1 VKRPWALFLAKLC
14 VSALLL
20 WFVLTRINP
29 ADIADRLRTAD
40 IRWLIPAFASA
51 PIVIALSAW
60 RWRVLSLGLIKFGDA
75 VNYTWIGL
83 FFGSILPGVVGG
95 DVAKG
100 VSLAAKNPN
109 ARDPRLPISIL
120 VDKLV
125 GFWVL
130 LLLFNVVAL
139 GLLASQPQLL
149 EGARGAVVLTGF
161 VTLAGLVGGIALCSQ
176 HGQRFFNRLV
186 AMLPFPPVRALANR
200 LMTALGSYIGRGPL
214 LLKAAL
220 IGAVIHGLNALSFW
234 LTMHALA
241 IPATPWFA
249 AVFYAL
255 LSVLLALPISIS
267 GVGVRDVLAAGMFT
281 AFSLNPESGVAFSW
295 LQLGLSLPVALIGGI
310 IQLREVFRRSHPH
323 PIEPA

>member
-1 VKRPWALFLAKLC
+1 MTRRWLLLLGKLAI
-14 VSALLL
+14 SALLL
-20 WFVLTRINP
+20 WFVLSKVQPSEIT
-29 ADIADRLRTAD
+29 ARLRAAD
-40 IRWLIPAFASA
+40 IRWLVPAFALA
-51 PIVIALSAW
+51 PIVIVLSAW
-60 RWRVLSLGLIKFGDA
+60 RWRVLSLGLIKVSDA
-75 VNYTWIGL
+75 VSYTWIGL

-100 VSLAAKNPN
+100 VSLAAKNPK

-130 LLLFNVVAL
+130 LLLFNFVAL
-139 GLLASQPQLL
+139 GLLVTQPQLL
-149 EGARGAVVLTGF
+149 AGARGAVGLAGF
-161 VTLAGLVGGIALCSQ
+161 VTLAGLLAGAALCSQ
-176 HGQRFFNRLV
+176 RGQRFFQRLA
-186 AMLPFPPVRALANR
+186 AMLPFAPVRALATR
-200 LMTALGSYIGRGPL
+200 LVEAVGSYGGRGPL
-214 LLKAAL
+214 LLNAAL
-220 IGAVIHGLNALSFW
+220 IGALIHALNAFGFW

-295 LQLGLSLPVALIGGI
+295 LQLGLSLPVALIGGL
-310 IQLREVFRRSHPH
+310 IQLREVFRRNHLH
-323 PIEPA
+323 PIAPA

>member
-1 VKRPWALFLAKLC
+1 MARSRAVLLFGIKLAL
-14 VSALLL
+14 SGLLL
-20 WFVLTRINP
+20 WFVLTKVDVR
-29 ADIADRLRTAD
+29 DITSRLRSAD
-40 IRWLIPAFASA
+40 VRWLIPAIVLA
-51 PIVIALSAW
+51 PIVIVLSAW

-75 VNYTWIGL
+75 VSYTWIGL

-109 ARDPRLPISIL
+109 TRDPRLPISIL

-139 GLLASQPQLL
+139 GLLTSQPQLL
-149 EGARGAVVLTGF
+149 AGARGAIGWTGL
-161 VTLAGLVGGIALCSQ
+161 VTFAGLLGGIALCSAR
-176 HGQRFFNRLV
+176 GQRDFSRL
-186 AMLPFPPVRALANR
+186 ADLLPFAPVRALAKR
-200 LMTALGSYIGRGPL
+200 LVDAIGNYVGQGRVL
-214 LLKAAL
+214 FKAAL
-220 IGAVIHGLNALSFW
+220 IGALIHAFNAFGFW

-281 AFSLNPESGVAFSW
+281 SFGLNPESGVAFSW
-295 LQLGLSLPVALIGGI
+295 LQLGLGLPIALIGGL
-310 IQLREVFRRSHPH
+310 IQLWEVFRRRASN
-323 PIEPA
+323 

>member
-1 VKRPWALFLAKLC
+1 MTRRWLLLVGKFAI
-14 VSALLL
+14 SALLL
-20 WFVLTRINP
+20 WFVLSRVHP
-29 ADIADRLRTAD
+29 SEIAARLRAAD
-40 IRWLIPAFASA
+40 IRWLIPAFALA
-51 PIVIALSAW
+51 PIVIVLSAW
-60 RWRVLSLGLIKFGDA
+60 RWRVLRLGLIKFGDA
-75 VNYTWIGL
+75 VSYTWIGL

-100 VSLAAKNPN
+100 VSLAAKNPE

-130 LLLFNVVAL
+130 LLLFNFVAL
-139 GLLASQPQLL
+139 GLLATQPQLL
-149 EGARGAVVLTGF
+149 AGARGAVGLTGF
-161 VTLAGLVGGIALCSQ
+161 VTFAGLLGGAALSSRR
-176 HGQRFFNRLV
+176 GQRFFQRLA
-186 AMLPFPPVRALANR
+186 AMLPFAPVRALATR
-200 LMTALGSYIGRGPL
+200 LVKAVGSYVGRGRL

-220 IGAVIHGLNALSFW
+220 IGALIHALNAFGFW

-255 LSVLLALPISIS
+255 LSVFLALPISIS

-295 LQLGLSLPVALIGGI
+295 LQLGLTLPVALIGGI